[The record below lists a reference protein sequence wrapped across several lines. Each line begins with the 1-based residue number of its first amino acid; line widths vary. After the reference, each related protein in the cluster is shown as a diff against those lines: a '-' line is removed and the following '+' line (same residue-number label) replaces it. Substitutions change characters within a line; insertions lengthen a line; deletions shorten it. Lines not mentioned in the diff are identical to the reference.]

1 MGDPKVKIP
10 DFLMEKNSEEDI
22 PEVWRLLREYDERF
36 GADFTTEG
44 LPMGLEEMADILKIC
59 LKENRSFD
67 DVWGAGELDED
78 DFI

>member
-1 MGDPKVKIP
+1 
-10 DFLMEKNSEEDI
+10 
-22 PEVWRLLREYDERF
+22 
-36 GADFTTEG
+36 
-44 LPMGLEEMADILKIC
+44 MGLEEMADILKIC